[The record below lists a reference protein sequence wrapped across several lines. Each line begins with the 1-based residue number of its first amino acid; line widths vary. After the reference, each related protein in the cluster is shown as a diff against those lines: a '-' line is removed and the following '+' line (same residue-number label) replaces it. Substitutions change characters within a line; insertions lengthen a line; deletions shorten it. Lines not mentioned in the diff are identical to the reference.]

1 MRLSNPR
8 GDSRVQEDARVKDMD
23 LADIDVKMPFK
34 ATRHKKTA

>member
-8 GDSRVQEDARVKDMD
+8 GDSKVQEEARVKDMG

-34 ATRHKKTA
+34 ATILNKLA